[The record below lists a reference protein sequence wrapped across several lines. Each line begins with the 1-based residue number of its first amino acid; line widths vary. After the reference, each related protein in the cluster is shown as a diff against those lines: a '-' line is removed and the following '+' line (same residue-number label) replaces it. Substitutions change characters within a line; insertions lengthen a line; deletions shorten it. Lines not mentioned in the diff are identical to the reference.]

1 MAFFASHQG
10 SLDVSADLSATW
22 RARDSFE
29 DITITAPTAYQANS
43 YTTRWLRVTTSG
55 TDPVLQLPNA
65 TSLPVGW
72 WLRVTNLG
80 TSANLLVK
88 TNDLVTTVATVTNDL
103 AFSYEVVLVVNGTQ
117 AGVWAAGLDIDAATA
132 IQDKYVA
139 NFTPGSFSTS
149 GDESF
154 YSRSISVHKKGTM
167 PVIFIYQTTGSDC
180 EKIYVKNLVNNI
192 SQVQLYV
199 QTGDE
204 FAGRM
209 HVI

>member
-29 DITITAPTAYQANS
+29 DITITAPTAYQASS

-55 TDPVLQLPNA
+55 TDPVLQLPDA

-80 TSANLLVK
+80 TSNDLLVK
-88 TNDLVTTVATVTNDL
+88 TNDLATTVATVTNDL

-117 AGVWAAGLDIDAATA
+117 SGVWAAGLDIDAATA
-132 IQDKYVA
+132 IQDKYVL
-139 NFTPGSFSTS
+139 NFTPGLFSTS

-154 YSRSISVHKKGTM
+154 YSRTVSLHKKGTM
-167 PVIFIYQTTGSDC
+167 PVMFIYQTNGNDC
-180 EKIYVKNLVNNI
+180 EKVYVKNLVTNTKQI
-192 SQVQLYV
+192 RLYV
-199 QTGDE
+199 PTGLE
-204 FAGRM
+204 FAGRI